1 MTAGVRGSGMEEGKF
16 LEGKISGEGDA
27 VERKLEARVGR
38 IVGDAELQVR
48 SRVGR
53 GESAVRGWRREV
65 RTTKLEGRVQDRET
79 VEDGVCL
86 PERGRSRRR

>member
-1 MTAGVRGSGMEEGKF
+1 MEEGKF
-16 LEGKISGEGDA
+16 LEGKISGEGNA

-48 SRVGR
+48 GVASGR

-65 RTTKLEGRVQDRET
+65 RTTKLEGRVQDRENRGGW
-79 VEDGVCL
+79 GVFAGEGEIS
-86 PERGRSRRR
+86 PEVKLRMA

>member
-16 LEGKISGEGDA
+16 LEGKISGEGNA

-48 SRVGR
+48 GVASG
-53 GESAVRGWRREV
+53 GE
-65 RTTKLEGRVQDRET
+65 KVQ
-79 VEDGVCL
+79 
-86 PERGRSRRR
+86 